1 MVGLLLGQR
10 RRRWTNI
17 IPTIGSTCLLGCTD
31 QNTRLCPNV
40 ELMLAQRRIRLPNI
54 NPTFGQHGQ
63 RLVFSGASD
72 GSVAEACSLHVG
84 SPRSCSRVVI
94 TS

>member
-17 IPTIGSTCLLGCTD
+17 IPTIGSTSRVCWD
-31 QNTRLCPNV
+31 VQIRTRDV
-40 ELMLAQRRIRLPNI
+40 VGLMLAQRRIRLPNI

-63 RLVFSGASD
+63 RLVFAGASD